1 MNRGATAYEMLSE
14 VQEASRAKRSSQ
26 SWETFASAVTS
37 ITYEVFQCDIVK
49 ENFFI
54 HLKFLLLKNLKKGL
68 SRQGTTPNDY
78 VKAVKS
84 CGDVKG

>member
-1 MNRGATAYEMLSE
+1 MNRGATVYEMLSE

-26 SWETFASAVTS
+26 RWGTFATEVTS
-37 ITYEVFQCDIVK
+37 ITYEIFQCNIVK

-54 HLKFLLLKNLKKGL
+54 HLKFLLLKNLKTGL
-68 SRQGTTPNDY
+68 SRQGTIPNDY
-78 VKAVKS
+78 VEAVKS